1 MWKPAL
7 LALLLS
13 GCAAFAD
20 PKVVSPRPR
29 AEETIRSESPVAS
42 DGFEGAVVR
51 DTDLARS
58 DEASRS
64 SSLRSV
70 LFAKR
75 HVIGATPPAVSD
87 RPKARHLIDVNLRQ
101 AKTADALQFL
111 ADAGGFNLV
120 MQGDLAL
127 PVTVSLRRV
136 DAFDA
141 LVIIASVQHLGV
153 EMDRGIVVV
162 GRSAPSVDARPLD
175 TERPVPRANARDL
188 EIEEAAP
195 SAR

>member
-13 GCAAFAD
+13 GCASFSD
-20 PKVVSPRPR
+20 PKVVPPRPR
-29 AEETIRSESPVAS
+29 AEETIGKESLVVG
-42 DGFEGAVVR
+42 DGVDGSVIR
-51 DTDLARS
+51 DTDLAQS

-70 LFAKR
+70 MFAKR

-87 RPKARHLIDVNLRQ
+87 RPKGRHLIDVNLRQ

-162 GRSAPSVDARPLD
+162 GRSAPSVDARTLD
-175 TERPVPRANARDL
+175 AERPVPRAETRRLA
-188 EIEEAAP
+188 IEEPAP
-195 SAR
+195 RAR